1 MKTKSGDAID
11 LLAQEDL
18 QLRRLFTEL
27 PHSKGTS
34 SVEERATYGDIAKS
48 VIRHVAVR
56 EAALGEV
63 HRAVSHEPQLSGL
76 AVHLESDETAR
87 RSLIDQVEKMSR
99 GVQGINL
106 NTGQNFDGPFHDL
119 IGQVGTEIEWDLDV
133 ALPAVEAWLSG
144 TDHSHGLRS
153 AERVAKHA
161 PTNLH
166 PAGSRWHERAP
177 FISRVVTIYD
187 HLRDFPRAVRPR

>member
-1 MKTKSGDAID
+1 MRTKSGDAID
-11 LLAQEDL
+11 LLTEEDL
-18 QLRRLFTEL
+18 KLRRLFAEL

-34 SVEERATYGDIAKS
+34 VEDRALYGDVAKN

-63 HRAVSHEPQLSGL
+63 QRAVSHEPQLSGL

-99 GVQGINL
+99 GVHGINL
-106 NTGQNFDGPFHDL
+106 NTGQNFDGPFHEL

-133 ALPAVEAWLSG
+133 ALPAVEAWLYGS
-144 TDHSHGLRS
+144 DESHGLRS
-153 AERVAKHA
+153 ARRVAKHA

-166 PAGSRWHERAP
+166 PARSRWHERAP
-177 FISRVVTIYD
+177 IISRFVTIYD